1 MDISDFGCSLGSKK
15 FISAAKKADKA
26 GEDAIAHFE
35 RFLGLF
41 KTQEGKDPVLMDKD
55 NLPSYLMC
63 KLNIARI
70 CGKMYAY
77 GDNTCKVE
85 WLKRSLKHYQFIV
98 DFGKRNIPIALEE
111 QKKDALLEGMDTSA
125 IKPIFQEELQHCQE
139 MISLLPEKINRLHYL
154 NHDISG

>member
-1 MDISDFGCSLGSKK
+1 MF
-15 FISAAKKADKA
+15 
-26 GEDAIAHFE
+26 
-35 RFLGLF
+35 
-41 KTQEGKDPVLMDKD
+41 T
-55 NLPSYLMC
+55 
-63 KLNIARI
+63 
-70 CGKMYAY
+70 
-77 GDNTCKVE
+77 
-85 WLKRSLKHYQFIV
+85 FIV